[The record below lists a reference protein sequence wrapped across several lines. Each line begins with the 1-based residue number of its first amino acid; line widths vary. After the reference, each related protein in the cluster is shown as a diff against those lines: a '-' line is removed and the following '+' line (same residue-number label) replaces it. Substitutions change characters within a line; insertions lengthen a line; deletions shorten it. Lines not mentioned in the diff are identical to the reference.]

1 MCHRLVT
8 QQLSQIHN
16 VPFDNKQFWANFSN
30 IIPTSSNKGPTNLA
44 PFLTPNK
51 PIEPQKKQPEDQ
63 PSHNNQNPPK
73 SESHENNTQGL
84 LKPLYNPLSNE
95 MRGVETGSGVEKGRL
110 ISL

>member
-1 MCHRLVT
+1 MCHRLVA

-16 VPFDNKQFWANFSN
+16 VPFDNKQFWANL
-30 IIPTSSNKGPTNLA
+30 IPASSNKGPTLV

-63 PSHNNQNPPK
+63 TSHNNQNPPK

-84 LKPLYNPLSNE
+84 LKPLYNPLNNE
-95 MRGVETGSGVEKGRL
+95 MRGVETGSGIEKGRL
-110 ISL
+110 ICL